1 VSTPAKLA
9 VVLFNL
15 GGPDGPE
22 DVQPFLR
29 NLFRDP
35 AIISAPGPIRELLA
49 WFISTRRSESARANY
64 AHMGGG
70 SPLLPETR
78 GQADALTSSLRV
90 ARPDLDIRVF
100 IAMRYWSPFVEDTA
114 RDVRDWQPDD
124 TVLLPLYPQFS
135 TTTTGSSF
143 KAWSEAAPEIS
154 ARGVCCYPQAVDFIR
169 AHAEVIE
176 TTWRDAGTPA
186 NMRVLFSAHGLP
198 EKTIEAGDPYQW
210 QIEQTAAAIA
220 ALLPDGLADAVICY
234 QSRVGPMTWIGPSTD
249 DEIRR
254 AGADGKAV
262 LVCPIAF
269 VSEHV
274 ETLVELDKDYAIVAR
289 QAGVETY
296 LRAPALGASEAYIMA
311 LRDLALTALEGAPG
325 LKPPGGRRICP
336 ANHSA
341 CPCAATA
348 TRNIS

>member
-1 VSTPAKLA
+1 
-9 VVLFNL
+9 
-15 GGPDGPE
+15 
-22 DVQPFLR
+22 
-29 NLFRDP
+29 
-35 AIISAPGPIRELLA
+35 
-49 WFISTRRSESARANY
+49 
-64 AHMGGG
+64 
-70 SPLLPETR
+70 
-78 GQADALTSSLRV
+78 
-90 ARPDLDIRVF
+90 
-100 IAMRYWSPFVEDTA
+100 
-114 RDVRDWQPDD
+114 
-124 TVLLPLYPQFS
+124 
-135 TTTTGSSF
+135 
-143 KAWSEAAPEIS
+143 
-154 ARGVCCYPQAVDFIR
+154 
-169 AHAEVIE
+169 
-176 TTWRDAGTPA
+176 
-186 NMRVLFSAHGLP
+186 MRVLFSAHGLP